1 MSIDSHNNCRL
12 RIMDCRKK
20 IQNQKSKIRNLKNKS
35 MFRYISSIIVLIST
49 CFISSFVPL
58 HGSITTRVKD
68 IAYVQGV
75 RDNFLFGYGLVIGLS
90 GSGDKMDF
98 TKNLAKNVF
107 EKLGVIITVD
117 DFDSKNIASVLIT
130 ANIRPFAKPG
140 DKIDVLVSSIGDAKS
155 LEGGVLVHTTLQGVD
170 NEVYAV
176 AQGPLSLGGGFDVG
190 GKAANKRKNIA
201 TTANIPK
208 GALIEKEIPVH
219 IFHENSIMLSL
230 NDSDF
235 TTSLRVMEIINAIY
249 PDSALAVSSAEV
261 RITPPQKFRTMD
273 MITQFISKIE
283 ELPITPDAVARV
295 VINERTG
302 TIVAGE
308 NVKISTVAIAHG
320 SLTITISE
328 KTEASQPGSFAP
340 DSATTKE
347 LDRTTI
353 DIEEEEAKLH
363 VIPDG
368 VSISEIARALNV
380 LGVTPR
386 DLMAIF
392 QAIHRA
398 GALHADLIIM

>member
-1 MSIDSHNNCRL
+1 
-12 RIMDCRKK
+12 
-20 IQNQKSKIRNLKNKS
+20 
-35 MFRYISSIIVLIST
+35 MFRYLLSIIVLIST
-49 CFISSFVPL
+49 CFITSFAPI

-68 IAYVQGV
+68 IAYIQGV
-75 RDNFLFGYGLVIGLS
+75 RNNFLFGYGLIVGLQ
-90 GSGDKMDF
+90 GSGDKIDF

-107 EKLGVIITVD
+107 EKLGVVIAIA
-117 DFDSKNIASVLIT
+117 DFDSKNIASVLVT

-140 DKIDVLVSSIGDAKS
+140 DRMDILVSSIGDAKS
-155 LEGGVLVHTTLQGVD
+155 LEGGVLVHTTLQGID

-176 AQGPLSLGGGFDVG
+176 AQGPLSIGGFNVG
-190 GKAANKRKNIA
+190 GKAADTRKNIA

-208 GALIEKEIPVH
+208 GALIEKAIPVH
-219 IFHENSIMLSL
+219 IFHENSITLSL
-230 NDSDF
+230 RDSDF
-235 TTSLRVMEIINAIY
+235 TTALRLMEIINVIY
-249 PDSALAVSSAEV
+249 PDSAQAVSAAEV
-261 RITPPQKFRTMD
+261 RITPPQEFRTMD
-273 MITQFISKIE
+273 RITQFISRIE
-283 ELPITPDAVARV
+283 ELPITPDAIARV

-308 NVKISTVAIAHG
+308 NVRISTVAVAHG

-340 DSATTKE
+340 ESATTVE

-353 DIEEEEAKLH
+353 DVDEEDAKLH
-363 VIPDG
+363 IIPDG

-392 QAIHRA
+392 QAIHKA

>member
-1 MSIDSHNNCRL
+1 ML
-12 RIMDCRKK
+12 RY
-20 IQNQKSKIRNLKNKS
+20 LL
-35 MFRYISSIIVLIST
+35 SIIVLIST
-49 CFISSFVPL
+49 CFISSFTPIY
-58 HGSITTRVKD
+58 GSITTRIKD

-75 RDNFLFGYGLVIGLS
+75 RDNFLFGYGLVIGLQ
-90 GSGDKMDF
+90 GSGDKIDF

-107 EKLGVIITVD
+107 EKLGVVITVD
-117 DFDSKNIASVLIT
+117 DFDSKNIASVLVT
-130 ANIRPFAKPG
+130 ANIHPFAKPG
-140 DKIDVLVSSIGDAKS
+140 DRMDILVSSIGDAKS

-176 AQGPLSLGGGFDVG
+176 AQGPLSIGGFNVG
-190 GKAANKRKNIA
+190 GKAADTRKNIA

-219 IFHENSIMLSL
+219 IFHENSITLSL
-230 NDSDF
+230 HDSDF
-235 TTSLRVMEIINAIY
+235 TTSLRLMEIINAIY
-249 PDSALAVSSAEV
+249 PDSAQAVSAAEV
-261 RITPPQKFRTMD
+261 RITPPQEFRTMD
-273 MITQFISKIE
+273 RVTQFISKIG
-283 ELPITPDAVARV
+283 ELPITPDAIARV
-295 VINERTG
+295 VLNERTG

-308 NVKISTVAIAHG
+308 NVRISTVAVAHG

-340 DSATTKE
+340 ISATTKE

-353 DIEEEEAKLH
+353 DVEEEEAKLH
-363 VIPDG
+363 IIPDG

-392 QAIHRA
+392 QAIHKA

>member
-1 MSIDSHNNCRL
+1 
-12 RIMDCRKK
+12 
-20 IQNQKSKIRNLKNKS
+20 
-35 MFRYISSIIVLIST
+35 MFRYLLSIIILIST
-49 CFISSFVPL
+49 CFISPITPV

-90 GSGDKMDF
+90 GSGDGNDTKF
-98 TKNLAKNVF
+98 TRSLAKNVF
-107 EKLGVIITVD
+107 EKLGIIITAD
-117 DFDSKNIASVLIT
+117 DFTSKNIAGVLIT

-140 DKIDVLVSSIGDAKS
+140 DKMDVLVSSIGNAKS

-176 AQGPLSLGGGFDVG
+176 AQGPISLGGGFDVG
-190 GKAANKRKNIA
+190 GKAADKRKNIA
-201 TTANIPK
+201 TTGNIPK

-219 IFHENSIMLSL
+219 LFHENSIMLSL
-230 NDSDF
+230 NNSDF
-235 TTSLRVMEIINAIY
+235 TTSLRLMEIINVIY
-249 PDSALAVSSAEV
+249 PDSAQAVNAGEV
-261 RITPPQKFRTMD
+261 RIKPPQEFRTMD
-273 MITQFISKIE
+273 KITQFISAIE

-308 NVKISTVAIAHG
+308 NVKISTVAVAHG

-340 DSATTKE
+340 SSAVTKE

-353 DIEEEEAKLH
+353 DIEEDEAKLH

>member
-1 MSIDSHNNCRL
+1 
-12 RIMDCRKK
+12 
-20 IQNQKSKIRNLKNKS
+20 
-35 MFRYISSIIVLIST
+35 MFRYLLSIIVLIST
-49 CFISSFVPL
+49 CFISSFTPVD
-58 HGSITTRVKD
+58 GSITTRIKD

-75 RDNFLFGYGLVIGLS
+75 RDNFLFGYGLVIGLQ
-90 GSGDKMDF
+90 GSGDKIDF

-107 EKLGVIITVD
+107 EKLGVVITVA
-117 DFDSKNIASVLIT
+117 DFDTKNIASVLVT

-140 DKIDVLVSSIGDAKS
+140 DRMDILVSSIGDAKS

-176 AQGPLSLGGGFDVG
+176 AQGPLSIGGGFNVG
-190 GKAANKRKNIA
+190 GKAADTRKNVA

-219 IFHENSIMLSL
+219 IFHENSITLSL
-230 NDSDF
+230 HESDF
-235 TTSLRVMEIINAIY
+235 TTSLRLMEIINTTY
-249 PDSALAVSSAEV
+249 PDSAQAVSAAEV
-261 RITPPQKFRTMD
+261 QITPPQEFRTMD
-273 MITQFISKIE
+273 RITQFISGIE

-308 NVKISTVAIAHG
+308 NVKISTVAVAHG
-320 SLTITISE
+320 SLTITIGE
-328 KTEASQPGSFAP
+328 KTEASQPASFAP
-340 DSATTKE
+340 SSATTKE

-353 DIEEEEAKLH
+353 DVEEEEARLH
-363 VIPDG
+363 IIPDG

-392 QAIHRA
+392 QAIHKA
-398 GALHADLIIM
+398 GALHADLVIM

>member
-1 MSIDSHNNCRL
+1 
-12 RIMDCRKK
+12 
-20 IQNQKSKIRNLKNKS
+20 
-35 MFRYISSIIVLIST
+35 MFRYLLSIIVLIST
-49 CFISSFVPL
+49 CFISSVTPI

-68 IAYVQGV
+68 IAYIQGV
-75 RDNFLFGYGLVIGLS
+75 RDNFLFGYGLVIGLQ
-90 GSGDKMDF
+90 GSGDKIDF
-98 TKNLAKNVF
+98 TKNLAKNIF
-107 EKLGVIITVD
+107 EKLGVVITTA
-117 DFDSKNIASVLIT
+117 DFDSKNIASVMVT
-130 ANIRPFAKPG
+130 ANIRSFAKPG
-140 DKIDVLVSSIGDAKS
+140 DRMDILVSSIGDAKS
-155 LEGGVLVHTTLQGVD
+155 LEGGVLVHTTLQGID

-176 AQGPLSLGGGFDVG
+176 AQGPLSIGGFNVG
-190 GKAANKRKNIA
+190 GKAAGTRKNIA

-219 IFHENSIMLSL
+219 IFHENAITLSL
-230 NDSDF
+230 HDSDF
-235 TTSLRVMEIINAIY
+235 TTSLRLMEIINVIY
-249 PDSALAVSSAEV
+249 PDSAQAISAAEV
-261 RITPPQKFRTMD
+261 RITPPQEFRTMD
-273 MITQFISKIE
+273 RITQFIARIE
-283 ELPITPDAVARV
+283 ELPITPDAIARV

-308 NVKISTVAIAHG
+308 NVRISTVAVAHG

-328 KTEASQPGSFAP
+328 RTEASQPGSFAP
-340 DSATTKE
+340 TSATTVE

-353 DIEEEEAKLH
+353 DIDEEEAKLH
-363 VIPDG
+363 IIPDG

>member
-1 MSIDSHNNCRL
+1 
-12 RIMDCRKK
+12 
-20 IQNQKSKIRNLKNKS
+20 
-35 MFRYISSIIVLIST
+35 MFRYLLSIIVLIST
-49 CFISSFVPL
+49 CFISSFAPI
-58 HGSITTRVKD
+58 HGSITTRIKD

-75 RDNFLFGYGLVIGLS
+75 RDNFLFGYGLVIGLQ
-90 GSGDKMDF
+90 GSGDKSTFDL
-98 TKNLAKNVF
+98 TIQLTKNVF
-107 EKLGVIITVD
+107 EKLGVIISTD
-117 DFDSKNIASVLIT
+117 DFISKNIASVLVT
-130 ANIRPFAKPG
+130 AKIRPFAKPG
-140 DKIDVLVSSIGDAKS
+140 DRMDILVSSIGDAKS

-176 AQGPLSLGGGFDVG
+176 AQGPLSIGGFNVG
-190 GKAANKRKNIA
+190 GKAADTRKNIA

-219 IFHENSIMLSL
+219 IFHENSITLSL
-230 NDSDF
+230 HDSDF
-235 TTSLRVMEIINAIY
+235 TTALRIMEIINAIY
-249 PDSALAVSSAEV
+249 PDSAQAVSAAEV
-261 RITPPQKFRTMD
+261 RITPPQEFRTMD
-273 MITQFISKIE
+273 RITQFISKIG

-308 NVKISTVAIAHG
+308 NVRISTVAVAHG

-340 DSATTKE
+340 ESATTVE

-353 DIEEEEAKLH
+353 DVEEDEAKLH
-363 VIPDG
+363 IIPDG

>member
-1 MSIDSHNNCRL
+1 
-12 RIMDCRKK
+12 
-20 IQNQKSKIRNLKNKS
+20 
-35 MFRYISSIIVLIST
+35 MFRYLLSIIVLIST
-49 CFISSFVPL
+49 CFISSFAPV

-68 IAYVQGV
+68 ITYVQGV

-90 GSGDKMDF
+90 GSGDKSTFDL
-98 TKNLAKNVF
+98 TIQLTKNVF
-107 EKLGVIITVD
+107 EKLGVIISAD
-117 DFDSKNIASVLIT
+117 DFISKNIAAVLVT

-140 DKIDVLVSSIGDAKS
+140 DRMDVLVSSIGDAKS
-155 LEGGVLVHTTLQGVD
+155 LEGGVLVHTILQGVD

-176 AQGPLSLGGGFDVG
+176 AQGPISLGGGFSVG
-190 GKAANKRKNIA
+190 GKAATKQKNIA
-201 TTANIPK
+201 TTGNIPK

-219 IFHENSIMLSL
+219 IFHENSITLSL
-230 NDSDF
+230 HDSDF
-235 TTSLRVMEIINAIY
+235 TTALRLMEVINVIY
-249 PDSALAVSSAEV
+249 PDSAQAISAGEV
-261 RITPPQKFRTMD
+261 RITPPQEFRTMD
-273 MITQFISKIE
+273 TITQFISKIE
-283 ELPITPDAVARV
+283 ALPITPDAIARV

-308 NVKISTVAIAHG
+308 NVKISTVAVAHG

-328 KTEASQPGSFAP
+328 RTEASQPGSFAP

-353 DIEEEEAKLH
+353 DVEDEEAKLH
-363 VIPDG
+363 IIPDG

-398 GALHADLIIM
+398 GALHAELIIM

>member
-1 MSIDSHNNCRL
+1 
-12 RIMDCRKK
+12 
-20 IQNQKSKIRNLKNKS
+20 
-35 MFRYISSIIVLIST
+35 MFRYLLSIIVLIST
-49 CFISSFVPL
+49 CFISSFTPI
-58 HGSITTRVKD
+58 HGNITTRIKD

-75 RDNFLFGYGLVIGLS
+75 RDNFLFGYGLVIGLQ
-90 GSGDKMDF
+90 GSGDKIDF
-98 TKNLAKNVF
+98 TKNLAKNIF
-107 EKLGVIITVD
+107 EKLGVVITVA
-117 DFDSKNIASVLIT
+117 DFDSKNIASVLVT

-140 DKIDVLVSSIGDAKS
+140 DKMDILVSSIGDAKS

-176 AQGPLSLGGGFDVG
+176 AQGPLSIGGYNVG
-190 GKAANKRKNIA
+190 GKAADSRKNIA
-201 TTANIPK
+201 TTGNIPQ

-219 IFHENSIMLSL
+219 IFHENSITLSL
-230 NDSDF
+230 HDSDF
-235 TTSLRVMEIINAIY
+235 TTSLRLMEIINAIF
-249 PDSALAVSSAEV
+249 PDSAQAVSAAEV
-261 RITPPQKFRTMD
+261 RITPPQEFRTMD
-273 MITQFISKIE
+273 RVTQFISRIG
-283 ELPITPDAVARV
+283 ELPITPDAIARV

-308 NVKISTVAIAHG
+308 NVRISTVAVAHG

-340 DSATTKE
+340 TSATTKE

-363 VIPDG
+363 IIPDG

-392 QAIHRA
+392 QAIHKA